1 MRIRML
7 KLAAGPA
14 GVRSIGAE
22 LTVAEAEGLALIDSG
37 AAELIPGPAEEAPTE
52 IADAAR
58 PATEERPRHGKQG
71 RKRDPGP
78 TNDADAGNPAHN

>member
-52 IADAAR
+52 IADAAH
-58 PATEERPRHGKQG
+58 PAAEERPRRGHRNNRAAKPT
-71 RKRDPGP
+71 DDDHNDGP
-78 TNDADAGNPAHN
+78 ANR